1 MFSFI
6 IDYMDNAQLALK
18 AGLRLINIALNCYAV
33 VFYPFNLNVI
43 YVIMHSTNPFGKVKR

>member
-1 MFSFI
+1 
-6 IDYMDNAQLALK
+6 MDNPKLVYIALQQI
-18 AGLRLINIALNCYAV
+18 INIALNCYAV